1 MKVRNPPRYDS
12 HTGRRAQVTAYEA
25 ARPQCAG
32 RTRQVE
38 EVGERVT
45 HHLVDVVK
53 PAGIEAWQDEV
64 RVGGARTLERLGK
77 VHQLVGEAA
86 GQDATVGVRDGR
98 HRSRSAPRR
107 LATAAGAQLLA
118 AYHGPLT

>member
-1 MKVRNPPRYDS
+1 M
-12 HTGRRAQVTAYEA
+12 
-25 ARPQCAG
+25 AG
-32 RTRQVE
+32 R
-38 EVGERVT
+38 
-45 HHLVDVVK
+45 LVDVVE

-98 HRSRSAPRR
+98 HRNGRSNWYPS
-107 LATAAGAQLLA
+107 TIGF
-118 AYHGPLT
+118 HT